1 METPFKKSID
11 DLSEFVREGIRFTM
25 IGKNQDTGL
34 YLAKGTFPGEGGE
47 TWEVVKPKKYINP
60 DGNVVMIY
68 PSTNDWGVN
77 AWSFGSGQWAEYVW
91 KYGYESFCRMRDEW
105 RKRKIEE
112 RKNIQNKLYIY
123 DKI

>member
-1 METPFKKSID
+1 MSKFFCKDID

-77 AWSFGSGQWAEYVW
+77 GWSFGSRQWAEYVW